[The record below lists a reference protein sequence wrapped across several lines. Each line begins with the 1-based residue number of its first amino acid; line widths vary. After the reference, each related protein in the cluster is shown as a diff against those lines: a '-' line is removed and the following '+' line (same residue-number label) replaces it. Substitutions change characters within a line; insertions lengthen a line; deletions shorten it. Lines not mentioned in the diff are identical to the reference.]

1 MTENSSGATRERMRD
16 RMEEIYKRHFDMVYR
31 ISFSYL
37 KNPADAEDAVSEVF
51 ARLLRKEPV
60 FADAEHEKAWLIRTA
75 VNVCKDSLRHW
86 WSRRAPLGDGGET
99 ADPAPFAPDET
110 LQAVLELPPRYKD
123 VIYLYYYEGYSSRE
137 VAQILKRPHSTVRGQ
152 LREARERLKGV
163 LEDEE

>member
-1 MTENSSGATRERMRD
+1 MTENSSGAASRA
-16 RMEEIYKRHFDMVYR
+16 EEIYKRHFDMVYR

-51 ARLLRKEPV
+51 ARLLRKNPA
-60 FADAEHEKAWLIRTA
+60 FASMEHEKAWLIRTT

-86 WSRRAPLGDGGET
+86 WNRRAPLGDGGEP

-137 VAQILKRPHSTVRGQ
+137 VAQILQKPHSTVRGQ

-163 LEDEE
+163 LQDEE